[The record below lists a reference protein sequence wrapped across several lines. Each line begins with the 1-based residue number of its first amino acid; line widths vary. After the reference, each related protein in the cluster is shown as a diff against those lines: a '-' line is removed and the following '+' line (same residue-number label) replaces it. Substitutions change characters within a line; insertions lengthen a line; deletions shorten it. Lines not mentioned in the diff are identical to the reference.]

1 MVALSISVEGMFGLT
16 WPRWKRLIAEC
27 EKLGFD
33 GVFRSDHFTLPM
45 PVDPD
50 SLELIVSLTYL
61 ADHTNRVHFGPLVAP
76 LSFRDPVMLA
86 RQALALDDLSGG
98 RMVLGVG
105 SGWMEREHDMFGYNL
120 GDILTRSARLAEGLE
135 VITRLLRS
143 DLPVSFSGQFYHLRD
158 AVLRPRPRRRGGPP
172 VMVGGSGPLRTLPL
186 AARYADI
193 WNGQGMTPPE
203 FRERSALLD
212 TLIRKEGRR
221 PEDVR
226 RTMTFLAI
234 CWRDEAELERRLDG
248 MRGDVP
254 MWGSVPAEE
263 LITDFQHDFKAFAGT
278 PDELVSYIREFAAAG
293 VDEIMLQW
301 FSMDDIEGLEVLAQH
316 VLPALS
322 SDSR

>member
-16 WPRWKRLIAEC
+16 WPRWKRLVAEC
-27 EKLGFD
+27 EQLGFD

-61 ADHTNRVHFGPLVAP
+61 ADHASRVHFGSLVAP

-105 SGWMEREHDMFGYNL
+105 SGWMEREHEMFGYDL
-120 GDILTRSARLAEGLE
+120 GDIPTRSARLAEGLE

-158 AVLRPRPRRRGGPP
+158 AVLMPRPRRRGGPP

-193 WNGQGMTPPE
+193 WNGQRMTPPE

-234 CWRDEAELERRLDG
+234 CWRDEAELERRLNG

-254 MWGSVPAEE
+254 MWGSVPTDD
-263 LITDFQHDFKAFAGT
+263 LIANFQRTLKAFAGT
-278 PDELVSYIREFAAAG
+278 PDELVSYVREFAAAG
-293 VDEIMLQW
+293 ADEIMLQW
-301 FSMDDIEGLEVLAQH
+301 FSMDDVEGLEVLAQH